1 MNVTRL
7 CSELVKIRSENPP
20 GNTEE
25 IIYYLNDIL
34 DSLGLKTKTECCIG
48 GRCNL
53 VTEQEKG
60 GLLLCGHVDVVP
72 ANQEGWSDDPFSGR
86 IVDGM
91 VTGRGSTDMKGG
103 CAALICA
110 YEKMLSRGLE
120 PQTSFAIVC
129 DEEEG
134 GIYGVGRLLDKDLLI
149 PADCIIA
156 EPTPRLHPCIGQK
169 GVLRVRMVF
178 FGESGHS
185 SLYPCVGENAIIK
198 AMDFLE
204 RVHKLHRKRFKGSPD
219 IEHYYPITKGI
230 LKHYFG
236 ERASEGIL
244 DRVNYNPGIIHAGEK
259 INIIPER
266 CVLDMDFR
274 IPWGFSGNGLTK
286 WIMENAGNAQIDI
299 LTSFEPTFT
308 PPNTSVVGHLA
319 SEIMRVYGKPARPI
333 VQWAATDARYLR
345 NHGFDVVDY
354 GPGEI
359 TMLHAV
365 NEYVREEDLI
375 NAVDIYCGVMG
386 NYCGETKKCDLP

>member
-1 MNVTRL
+1 MDVTSL

-20 GNTEE
+20 GNTED
-25 IIYYLNDIL
+25 IINYLDEVIA
-34 DSLGLKTKTECCIG
+34 SLGLRTTIDCSIG

-53 VTEQEKG
+53 VTGQEEEG
-60 GLLLCGHVDVVP
+60 ILLCGHVDVVP

-91 VTGRGSTDMKGG
+91 VMGRGSTDMKGG

-110 YEKMLSRGLE
+110 YESMLDKGLE
-120 PQTSFAIVC
+120 PRVSFAIVC

-134 GIYGVGRLLDKDLLI
+134 GAYGVGRLLDKGLLK
-149 PADCIIA
+149 PADSIIA
-156 EPTPRLHPCIGQK
+156 EPTPHLHPCIGQK
-169 GVLRVRMVF
+169 GLLRVRMVF

-185 SLYPCVGENAIIK
+185 SLYPCVGKNAIVK
-198 AMDFLE
+198 AMDFIE
-204 RVHKLHRKRFKGSPD
+204 KVRTLHRRKFGASPE

-230 LKHYFG
+230 LKHTFG
-236 ERASEGIL
+236 EQASKGIL

-266 CVLDMDFR
+266 CVLEMDFR
-274 IPWGFSGNGLTK
+274 IPWGFSAKGLTE
-286 WIMENAGNAQIDI
+286 WIMENSGDAQCDI

-308 PPNTSVVGHLA
+308 SPNVPLIGYLS
-319 SEIMRVYGKPARPI
+319 SEIMRLYGKPARPI

-365 NEYVREEDLI
+365 NEYVREDDLK
-375 NAVDIYCGVMG
+375 NAVDIYSGVMK
-386 NYCGETKKCDLP
+386 NYC